1 MYFIFS
7 EIGEKVKIPY
17 NDNNNILESDIDL
30 IFKKIGITK
39 YDIELLDINKQDLFE
54 YTNGINSNLTNKNI
68 IYIYSINEK
77 YEIYKNYFLNIFK
90 NKSLNSSLLSFEE
103 EISDEKNL
111 DDLYCLI
118 NKTFNLFHK
127 VNNSISD
134 NLQMIDNLLKNN
146 ILNISNSIQYLLD
159 FLKKQIS
166 DTGNHYNNLETSFS
180 SISFQIISLEEKYQK
195 INAFKLSLNTDEE
208 KTIFEKLFNE
218 RKIKTINEKIMK
230 NYSFIKEKITKNQH
244 NYDEVKKIIEN
255 NNFQKFEYII
265 DNTIIEEIKNEYFQL
280 NDRLKGLENIQ
291 FLDDLKKIENE
302 NNKNEI
308 KNKYSKIISD
318 NTIYFLYN
326 QSGKLFD
333 KLKQYIIEKII
344 KEFFSYSSQIFS
356 IINSLKKLK
365 TKFLSHSNMLINL
378 QKDIN
383 LLFSEMQEEINYK
396 IYFNE
401 YIRRIN
407 FLQNLKCEIENI
419 KKEIKNENTL
429 RNKFMEELFLENKS
443 NENIDN
449 NNIKNFF
456 EWPDIKINID
466 IFADIYYQNAIIKEE
481 QNNDFEVKINERLY
495 ELNHINLNYQHEI
508 QQLKEELNLT
518 KNNLMDIKN
527 DIIEIKENLDNIH
540 NNKNIQLN
548 NNNSFK
554 ESYIINKTFF
564 NYYNSILSLKN
575 TELNKYY
582 SFYNKIFMKKE
593 DIYSYYN
600 IINNNSLVNIS
611 KVNKGD
617 RIILFPKSGNYY
629 GLIIEENNSKTLCQ
643 YILDMENLE
652 DNIKKKLEKKLFFII
667 GIVSD
672 IIKEIDKTD
681 LNQFIFKLSL
691 SKIEYIFGTEKI
703 NNNLIL
709 KNYI

>member
-1 MYFIFS
+1 MFFIFS

-17 NDNNNILESDIDL
+17 NDNNNILFSDIEL

-54 YTNGINSNLTNKNI
+54 YTDEINPILNNKKI

-90 NKSLNSSLLSFEE
+90 DKNLNHPLLSFEQ

-118 NKTFNLFHK
+118 NKTFNLFHN

-146 ILNISNSIQYLLD
+146 LINISNSIKYLLD
-159 FLKKQIS
+159 FLKKQIN
-166 DTGNHYNNLETSFS
+166 DTETDYNNLEKYFN
-180 SISFQIISLEEKYQK
+180 SISFQIISLQEKYQN
-195 INAFKLSLNTDEE
+195 INSFKLSLSTDEE

-218 RKIKTINEKIMK
+218 RKIKTINEKIIK
-230 NYSFIKEKITKNQH
+230 NYSFVKEKITKNQH
-244 NYDEVKKIIEN
+244 NYDEIKKIIEEN
-255 NNFQKFEYII
+255 SFQKFENII
-265 DNTIIEEIKNEYFQL
+265 DKTIIEKIKNEYFKL
-280 NDRLKGLENIQ
+280 NDIFKEIGDIQ

-308 KNKYSKIISD
+308 KDKYNKIIS
-318 NTIYFLYN
+318 NNIIPFLYN
-326 QSGKLFD
+326 QSRKLFD
-333 KLKQYIIEKII
+333 KLKQYIIEKIV
-344 KEFFSYSSQIFS
+344 KEFFSYSSQIFG

-378 QKDIN
+378 EKEIN
-383 LLFSEMQEEINYK
+383 ILFSDMQEEVNYK
-396 IYFNE
+396 TYFNE

-407 FLQNLKCEIENI
+407 FLQNLKYEIENI

-443 NENIDN
+443 NEYINN
-449 NNIKNFF
+449 NNIKQFF
-456 EWPDIKINID
+456 EWPEIKINID
-466 IFADIYYQNAIIKEE
+466 IYSDIYYQNAIIKQEL
-481 QNNDFEVKINERLY
+481 NNDFENKINERLY

-527 DIIEIKENLDNIH
+527 DIFKIKEILDNIY
-540 NNKNIQLN
+540 NNKNVQI

-582 SFYNKIFMKKE
+582 SFYNKLFMKKE
-593 DIYSYYN
+593 DLYSYYN
-600 IINNNSLVNIS
+600 IINNNSFVKIS

-629 GLIIEENNSKTLCQ
+629 SLIIEENNSKYLCQ
-643 YILDMENLE
+643 YILNKDNLE

-681 LNQFIFKLSL
+681 LNQFIYKISL
-691 SKIEYIFGTEKI
+691 SKIEYIFGIEKI

>member
-1 MYFIFS
+1 MFFIFS

-17 NDNNNILESDIDL
+17 NENNNILYSDIEL
-30 IFKKIGITK
+30 LFKKIGVTK

-54 YTNGINSNLTNKNI
+54 YTNGINSNITNKNI

-90 NKSLNSSLLSFEE
+90 NKSVNPSLLSFEE
-103 EISDEKNL
+103 EVSDEKNL

-159 FLKKQIS
+159 FLKKQIN
-166 DTGNHYNNLETSFS
+166 DTGYHYNNLETSFN
-180 SISFQIISLEEKYQK
+180 SISSQIISLQEKYQN
-195 INAFKLSLNTDEE
+195 INSFKLSLNSDEE

-218 RKIKTINEKIMK
+218 RKIKIINEKIIK
-230 NYSFIKEKITKNQH
+230 NYSFIKEKFTKNQH
-244 NYDEVKKIIEN
+244 NYDEIKKIIEEN
-255 NNFQKFEYII
+255 SFQKFENII
-265 DNTIIEEIKNEYFQL
+265 EKTIIEEIKSEYFQL
-280 NDRLKGLENIQ
+280 NNTFKELENIQ
-291 FLDDLKKIENE
+291 FLDDLKQIENE

-308 KNKYSKIISD
+308 KDKYSKIISN

-344 KEFFSYSSQIFS
+344 KEFFSYSSKIFS

-365 TKFLSHSNMLINL
+365 TKFLSYLNILINL
-378 QKDIN
+378 QNDIN
-383 LLFSEMQEEINYK
+383 SLFSEMQEEINYK

-401 YIRRIN
+401 YIRRIS
-407 FLQNLKCEIENI
+407 FLQNLKYEIENI

-443 NENIDN
+443 NEFIN
-449 NNIKNFF
+449 NNDIKNFF

-466 IFADIYYQNAIIKEE
+466 IFADIYYQNAIIKER
-481 QNNDFEVKINERLY
+481 QNNDFEIKINERLY

-527 DIIEIKENLDNIH
+527 DIIKIKEILDDIY
-540 NNKNIQLN
+540 NNKNTQL

-582 SFYNKIFMKKE
+582 SFYNKLFMKKE
-593 DIYSYYN
+593 DLYSYYN

-617 RIILFPKSGNYY
+617 RIILFPKSGIYY
-629 GLIIEENNSKTLCQ
+629 GLIIEENNSKVLCQ

-667 GIVSD
+667 GIVRE

-681 LNQFIFKLSL
+681 LNQFIYKLSL